1 MYCAAINKNR
11 EGMREVNMKDLELT
25 SKEPGNQTEGKTES
39 FYSSEYFDNN
49 ENKNK
54 KLASKASVICYGF
67 GDLASQ
73 FVWTFVGS
81 YLTLFYTDV
90 VGLTP
95 IVVSAIM
102 LGARI
107 WDAVNDPMMG
117 AVAERTRSKWGR
129 FRPYIA
135 FGCPALALFGVLTF
149 TNPFGGSSAAGVIWA
164 AVTYIVAGML
174 YTLVNIPYAALSG
187 VMTED
192 ADQRN
197 KINTSRNIGMNVGM
211 IIVNSCSAGL
221 ALHFSGKG
229 SEVATGHGYMMTAI
243 VYSLIAIPLFL
254 IVFYT
259 AKEYVAPVSNN
270 TKFSFKDT
278 INNLV
283 RNKYLMIVTGI
294 MALQMTAFMG
304 RIAVCAFYVIYC
316 LGSFTMIALIMTIPS
331 IGAVIGSLFVPYLA
345 KKIGKRN
352 VLMYSMLIQAVGLLV
367 IYCAPFDNMTMVI
380 VGCCIF
386 GLFNVGFPM
395 TLSMVADSVD
405 YMELKTGIR
414 TDGTAYATYG
424 LATKLGNALGG
435 SIGVLLLSA
444 FGYVANAQQTAT
456 ALKGINIVVNLI
468 PALLF
473 IGAALLC
480 LLWRMTDEQADDIR
494 IALTKKKEQVN

>member
-1 MYCAAINKNR
+1 M
-11 EGMREVNMKDLELT
+11 D
-25 SKEPGNQTEGKTES
+25 
-39 FYSSEYFDNN
+39 
-49 ENKNK
+49 
-54 KLASKASVICYGF
+54 ICWFLFNY
-67 GDLASQ
+67 
-73 FVWTFVGS
+73 
-81 YLTLFYTDV
+81 FYTDV

-95 IVVSAIM
+95 IIVSAIM

-107 WDAVNDPMMG
+107 WDAVNDPLMG
-117 AVAERTRSKWGR
+117 AIAERTRTKWGR

-135 FGCPALALFGVLTF
+135 FGCPALALFGVMIF
-149 TNPFGGSSAAGVIWA
+149 TNPFNGLSTAGVIWA

-221 ALHFSGKG
+221 ALYFSGSG
-229 SEVATGHGYMMTAI
+229 AQVANGYGYMMVAL
-243 VYSLIAIPLFL
+243 VYSIIAVPLFFV
-254 IVFYT
+254 VFFT
-259 AKEYVAPVSNN
+259 SKEYVAPVNN
-270 TKFSFKDT
+270 IAKFSFKDT
-278 INNLV
+278 FANLV
-283 RNKYLMIVTGI
+283 HNKYLMIVTGI
-294 MALQMTAFMG
+294 MALQITAFMG

-316 LGSFTMIALIMTIPS
+316 LGSFTMIAFIMTIPS

-345 KKIGKRN
+345 KKMGKRN

-367 IYCAPFDNMTMVI
+367 IYLAPFDNMTMVI
-380 VGCCIF
+380 IGCCIF

-424 LATKLGNALGG
+424 LATKVGNALGG
-435 SIGVLLLSA
+435 SVGVLLLSA
-444 FGYVANAQQTAT
+444 FGYVANAQQTAG
-456 ALKGINIVVNLI
+456 ALRGINIVVNLI
-468 PALLF
+468 PAVLF
-473 IGAALLC
+473 ILAAALC
-480 LLWRMTDEQADDIR
+480 LLWKMTDAQADDIR
-494 IALTKKKEQVN
+494 IALDHKQR

>member
-1 MYCAAINKNR
+1 MDNVELGLKETKTQSEAQ
-11 EGMREVNMKDLELT
+11 KD
-25 SKEPGNQTEGKTES
+25 N
-39 FYSSEYFDNN
+39 FYGPDYFAEND
-49 ENKNK
+49 NKNK
-54 KLASKASVICYGF
+54 KMASKSAVICYGF

-73 FVWTFVGS
+73 FIWTFVGS
-81 YLTLFYTDV
+81 YLTIFYTDV

-95 IVVSAIM
+95 IIVSAIM

-107 WDAVNDPMMG
+107 WDAVNDPLMG
-117 AVAERTRSKWGR
+117 AIAERTRTKWGR

-135 FGCPALALFGVLTF
+135 FGCPALALFGVMTF
-149 TNPFGGSSAAGVIWA
+149 TNPFNGLSTAGVIWA

-221 ALHFSGKG
+221 ALYFSGSG
-229 SEVATGHGYMMTAI
+229 AQVANGYGYMMVAL
-243 VYSLIAIPLFL
+243 VYSIIAVPLFFV
-254 IVFYT
+254 VFFT
-259 AKEYVAPVSNN
+259 SKEYVAPVNN
-270 TKFSFKDT
+270 IAKFSFKDT
-278 INNLV
+278 FANLV
-283 RNKYLMIVTGI
+283 HNKYLMIVTGI

-316 LGSFTMIALIMTIPS
+316 LGSFTMIAFIMTIPS

-345 KKIGKRN
+345 KKMGKRN

-367 IYCAPFDNMTMVI
+367 IYLAPFDNMTMVI
-380 VGCCIF
+380 IGCCIF

-424 LATKLGNALGG
+424 LATKVGNALGG
-435 SIGVLLLSA
+435 SVGVLLLSA
-444 FGYVANAQQTAT
+444 FGYVANAQQTAG
-456 ALKGINIVVNLI
+456 ALRGINIVVNLI
-468 PALLF
+468 PAVLF
-473 IGAALLC
+473 ILAAALC
-480 LLWRMTDEQADDIR
+480 LLWKMTDAQADDIR
-494 IALTKKKEQVN
+494 IALDHKQRETADK

>member
-1 MYCAAINKNR
+1 MDNVELGLKETKTQSEAQ
-11 EGMREVNMKDLELT
+11 KD
-25 SKEPGNQTEGKTES
+25 N
-39 FYSSEYFDNN
+39 FYGPDYFAEND
-49 ENKNK
+49 NKNK
-54 KLASKASVICYGF
+54 KMASKSAVICYGF

-73 FVWTFVGS
+73 FIWTFVGS
-81 YLTLFYTDV
+81 YLTIFYTDV

-95 IVVSAIM
+95 IIVSAIM

-107 WDAVNDPMMG
+107 WDAVNDPLMG
-117 AVAERTRSKWGR
+117 AIAERTRTKWGR

-135 FGCPALALFGVLTF
+135 FGCPALALFGVMTF
-149 TNPFGGSSAAGVIWA
+149 TNPFNGLSTAGVIWA

-221 ALHFSGKG
+221 ALYFSGSG
-229 SEVATGHGYMMTAI
+229 AQVANGYGYMMVAL
-243 VYSLIAIPLFL
+243 VYSIIAVPLFFV
-254 IVFYT
+254 VFFT
-259 AKEYVAPVSNN
+259 SKEYVAPVNN
-270 TKFSFKDT
+270 IAKFSFKDT
-278 INNLV
+278 FANLV
-283 RNKYLMIVTGI
+283 HNKYLMIVTGI
-294 MALQMTAFMG
+294 RALQMTAFMG

-316 LGSFTMIALIMTIPS
+316 LGSFTMIAFIMTIPS

-345 KKIGKRN
+345 KKMGKRN

-367 IYCAPFDNMTMVI
+367 IYLAPFDNMTMVI
-380 VGCCIF
+380 IGCCIF

-424 LATKLGNALGG
+424 LATKVGNALGG
-435 SIGVLLLSA
+435 SVGVLLLSA
-444 FGYVANAQQTAT
+444 FGYVANAQQTAG
-456 ALKGINIVVNLI
+456 ALRGINIVVNLI
-468 PALLF
+468 PAVLF
-473 IGAALLC
+473 ILAAALC
-480 LLWRMTDEQADDIR
+480 LLWKMTDAQADDIR
-494 IALTKKKEQVN
+494 IALDHKQR

>member
-1 MYCAAINKNR
+1 MDNVELGLKETKTQSEAQ
-11 EGMREVNMKDLELT
+11 KD
-25 SKEPGNQTEGKTES
+25 N
-39 FYSSEYFDNN
+39 FYGPDYFAEND
-49 ENKNK
+49 NKNK
-54 KLASKASVICYGF
+54 KMASKSAVICYGF

-73 FVWTFVGS
+73 FIWTFVGS
-81 YLTLFYTDV
+81 YLTIFYTDV

-95 IVVSAIM
+95 IIVSAIM

-107 WDAVNDPMMG
+107 WDAVNDPLMG
-117 AVAERTRSKWGR
+117 AIAERTRTKWGR

-135 FGCPALALFGVLTF
+135 FGCPALALFGVMTF
-149 TNPFGGSSAAGVIWA
+149 TNPFNGLSTAGVIWA

-221 ALHFSGKG
+221 ALYFSG
-229 SEVATGHGYMMTAI
+229 SDAQVANGYGYMMVAL
-243 VYSLIAIPLFL
+243 VYSIIAVPLFFV
-254 IVFYT
+254 VFFT
-259 AKEYVAPVSNN
+259 SKEYVAPVNN
-270 TKFSFKDT
+270 IAKFSFKDT
-278 INNLV
+278 FANLV
-283 RNKYLMIVTGI
+283 HNKYLMIVTGI

-316 LGSFTMIALIMTIPS
+316 LGSFTMIAFIMTIPS

-345 KKIGKRN
+345 KKMGKRN

-367 IYCAPFDNMTMVI
+367 IYLAPFDNMTMVI
-380 VGCCIF
+380 IGCCIF

-424 LATKLGNALGG
+424 LATKVGNALGG
-435 SIGVLLLSA
+435 SVGVLLLSA
-444 FGYVANAQQTAT
+444 FGYVANAQQTAG
-456 ALKGINIVVNLI
+456 ALRGINIVVNLI
-468 PALLF
+468 PAVLF
-473 IGAALLC
+473 ILAAALC
-480 LLWRMTDEQADDIR
+480 LLWKMTDAQADDIR
-494 IALTKKKEQVN
+494 IALDHKQRETGDK